1 MNNAFVLISLFVV
14 SISSQRCL
22 QRGFTV
28 QETLPLTSCSESL
41 CPECDY
47 CSDENEEN
55 ASISTKID
63 AENGTLRVYYKLDLA
78 KNYSELLI
86 RLQVSEEL
94 NAANCKSADP
104 VFLTTPFKIHS
115 SKKISLRWEPEN
127 STSLETPCCKTLE
140 LNFKYI
146 FTGCYFVQVF
156 PYKDSNIQK
165 PIEDCPKMYET
176 EYVKE
181 HLMLMTPKLSPQ
193 YFSDSVQIAMYIRG
207 EPAYLLVTLHSE
219 KIRNLPFHG
228 KKTCDRFSTEYAC
241 CYNHMYKTSTG
252 GFECQSKMKSPETN
266 CSVVNSKEGKK
277 EVKCIFSQIK
287 PGNYCISIRFDDER
301 CEPGTIWETN
311 INGCLWRLRY
321 EAKKSSPVALIEEDR
336 VGAVMI
342 PAGDFSGYIFA
353 VLSVSIVVLMLLIL
367 VMYKKYS
374 SASLVRPTDRI
385 TTLREHLGLVK
396 LEQPS
401 VLLLYP
407 RDSNTFMNAM
417 AQFRKVLRRAN
428 CKVYDCWDP
437 AMESE
442 VIKSPH
448 AWIQLH
454 ALDKTTRVIIVAS
467 QCSLLLERSV
477 LGNSKVEYLYPSP
490 FDDLFMYGIRCLNE
504 TTFTDCYEKMFVVR
518 LRGPDDTSEVASLT
532 YINPLTV
539 FSLPLHLEKLILG
552 LLSVDGSHYSIATD
566 FPEVRAFAKAV
577 QENSWFVKHN
587 PNYLSS
593 LVCSCPGPEEDLLQ
607 FS

>member
-1 MNNAFVLISLFVV
+1 MTPNYMNNAFVLISLFVV

-176 EYVKE
+176 GYVKE

-428 CKVYDCWDP
+428 CKVG
-437 AMESE
+437 
-442 VIKSPH
+442 
-448 AWIQLH
+448 QLF
-454 ALDKTTRVIIVAS
+454 I
-467 QCSLLLERSV
+467 
-477 LGNSKVEYLYPSP
+477 
-490 FDDLFMYGIRCLNE
+490 
-504 TTFTDCYEKMFVVR
+504 
-518 LRGPDDTSEVASLT
+518 
-532 YINPLTV
+532 
-539 FSLPLHLEKLILG
+539 
-552 LLSVDGSHYSIATD
+552 
-566 FPEVRAFAKAV
+566 
-577 QENSWFVKHN
+577 
-587 PNYLSS
+587 SS
-593 LVCSCPGPEEDLLQ
+593 LKFIFTRTSCTYSTTTTVL
-607 FS
+607 